1 MTDRHPDEALLLDLA
16 LSDIDGHARDELTRH
31 IALCEP
37 CRAEYAAIADA
48 VDHVLA
54 AAPRVAP
61 PPGFSRSVL
70 AAMGM
75 GDAADVAARQGGRR
89 RPWLLAAAASISL
102 LVGAAG
108 TYAIMD
114 ARQQDSV
121 EVAAIGPA
129 LVTGDGTRVGT
140 VLDSWHDGRPV
151 LVVTLAD
158 APAGV
163 RYTCDLVYADGT
175 RYAAGSWSLDA
186 AGSATWVLTPP
197 DRGAELTGM
206 ELVTDAGTAWAT
218 ATL

>member
-1 MTDRHPDEALLLDLA
+1 VTDRHPDEVLLLDLA
-16 LSDIDGHARDELTRH
+16 LSDVDGHARDELTRH

-75 GDAADVAARQGGRR
+75 GEHRVARR
-89 RPWLLAAAASISL
+89 RRRFALAAVASVSL
-102 LVGAAG
+102 LVGTVG
-108 TYAIMD
+108 TLVVLES
-114 ARQQDSV
+114 RQDEAV

-140 VLDSWHDGRPV
+140 VLDSWYDGAPV
-151 LVVTLAD
+151 LVVTLTD

-163 RYTCDLVYADGT
+163 RYTCELVYADGT
-175 RYAAGSWSLDA
+175 RFAAGSWSLDA
-186 AGSATWVLTPP
+186 AGSATWVVTRP
-197 DRGAELTGM
+197 DTDTELTGM